1 MGYIVVYVDNYG
13 KRHVEGI
20 AEFPDGRK
28 MGRPTMTQ
36 SLEHAERL
44 CKQLQRGRHDE
55 RKYSVEE
62 APGKDEDLVIPQ
74 SVLEKADKLINR
86 DRGNNG

>member
-1 MGYIVVYVDNYG
+1 MAYIVVYVDNFG

-44 CKQLQRGRHDE
+44 CRKLQRGRHDE

-62 APGKDEDLVIPQ
+62 MQGSDEDLVIPQ
-74 SVLEKADKLINR
+74 SVLEKADKLI
-86 DRGNNG
+86 RGER

>member
-1 MGYIVVYVDNYG
+1 MAYIVVYVDNFG

-44 CKQLQRGRHDE
+44 CRKLQMGRHDE

-62 APGKDEDLVIPQ
+62 MQGSDEDLVIPQ
-74 SVLEKADKLINR
+74 SVLEKADKLI
-86 DRGNNG
+86 RGER